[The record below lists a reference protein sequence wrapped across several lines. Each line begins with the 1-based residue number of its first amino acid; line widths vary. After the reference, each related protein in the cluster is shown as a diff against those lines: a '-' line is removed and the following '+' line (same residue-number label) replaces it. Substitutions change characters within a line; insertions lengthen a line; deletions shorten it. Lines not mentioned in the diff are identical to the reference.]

1 MSDDRFFNTI
11 PVEWR
16 GLFQSAMKS
25 NNTVLNRMNAWY
37 EEQWSSKY
45 GGLLLWTD
53 LIQSLLAE
61 EPAIKEGELIFVTR
75 YSQLPGFLQQG
86 LLAFLLHHRQFIPKS
101 SLKYFLEGIGNSMQ
115 VDSWVE
121 ILYRMLQ
128 AYLVSTEGQ
137 KEEYLQYEFTP
148 GNQTYANSVYQQLQN
163 SEIKTSP
170 WTITAQVNFGSVI
183 QGSDN
188 TREKQEEQDI
198 EMEGVT
204 SPVNEGVISP
214 GIDGITS
221 PDLIMLE
228 EEPLQKLP
236 RLEIQPLTQMDHSQV
251 TCMIEEKSQ
260 TDIQPE
266 DLEKMKMIKDR
277 WESGEDAEVQ
287 DEMDLI
293 LTSNTS
299 VVEMMCKEVCIEDMS
314 ETAMATACNQ
324 IQQLDRM
331 ISHSNCTVMLSA
343 LLLQKVIEM
352 NQSASRILTGVVAMV
367 AESFSKP
374 LIEGVFVP
382 AVENHQYGTYQADLI
397 IKVCKEIF
405 HNTDKLYFLELML
418 KKSID
423 ITDNHISVLHA
434 LFEGKVDISDSLL
447 LTVLESFKIYG
458 CKLEKNLK
466 FGKLIVAL
474 VNKYGAQMNKE
485 HKEILT
491 QMMMSHKSFL
501 KKSIQAA
508 VAKLK

>member
-1 MSDDRFFNTI
+1 MSDDRFFYTI

-137 KEEYLQYEFTP
+137 KKEYLQYEFTP

-183 QGSDN
+183 QGNAD
-188 TREKQEEQDI
+188 THEKKVEEDDD
-198 EMEGVT
+198 MEGVT
-204 SPVNEGVISP
+204 SPDNGVISP
-214 GIDGITS
+214 DNEGMTS

-228 EEPLQKLP
+228 EEPLQNLP
-236 RLEIQPLTQMDHSQV
+236 RLEIQSLTQMDHSQV

-260 TDIQPE
+260 TDIQLE

-287 DEMDLI
+287 DEMDLM

-299 VVEMMCKEVCIEDMS
+299 VKMMCQEVCIADMS

-382 AVENHQYGTYQADLI
+382 AVENHQFGTYQADLI

-405 HNTDKLYFLELML
+405 NNTDKLYFLEQML

>member
-1 MSDDRFFNTI
+1 MSDDRFFYTI

-137 KEEYLQYEFTP
+137 KKEYLQYEFTP

-183 QGSDN
+183 QGNAD
-188 TREKQEEQDI
+188 THEKKVEEDDD
-198 EMEGVT
+198 MEGVT
-204 SPVNEGVISP
+204 SPDNGVISP
-214 GIDGITS
+214 DNEGMTS

-228 EEPLQKLP
+228 EEPLQNLP

-260 TDIQPE
+260 TDIQLE

-287 DEMDLI
+287 DEIDLI

-299 VVEMMCKEVCIEDMS
+299 VVEMLCKEVCIADIS

-367 AESFSKP
+367 SESFSKP
-374 LIEGVFVP
+374 LIGGVFVP
-382 AVENHQYGTYQADLI
+382 AIVNPQFGTYQADLI

-405 HNTDKLYFLELML
+405 HNTDKLYFLEQLL

-491 QMMMSHKSFL
+491 QMVMSHKTFL

-508 VAKLK
+508 VVKLK

>member
-1 MSDDRFFNTI
+1 MSDDRFINTI
-11 PVEWR
+11 PIEWR

-61 EPAIKEGELIFVTR
+61 EPFIMEGELVFVTR

-86 LLAFLLHHRQFIPKS
+86 FLSFILHHRQCIPKS
-101 SLKYFLEGIGNSMQ
+101 SLNCFLEGIRNSMQ

-121 ILYRMLQ
+121 VLYRMLQ
-128 AYLVSTEGQ
+128 AYLVSTEEQ
-137 KEEYLQYEFTP
+137 KKGYFHYEFTP
-148 GNQTYANSVYQQLQN
+148 ANQTYAHSVYQQLQN

-170 WTITAQVNFGSVI
+170 WTITAQVNIGSVI
-183 QGSDN
+183 QDSDN
-188 TREKQEEQDI
+188 TRETQEEQDI

-204 SPVNEGVISP
+204 SHVNEGVISP
-214 GIDGITS
+214 DNAGMTLPVI
-221 PDLIMLE
+221 IMLE
-228 EEPLQKLP
+228 DEPAHKLP

-251 TCMIEEKSQ
+251 TCMTEENSQ

-266 DLEKMKMIKDR
+266 HLEKMKMIKDKC
-277 WESGEDAEVQ
+277 ESGEDADVQ
-287 DEMDLI
+287 AEMDFI

-299 VVEMMCKEVCIEDMS
+299 VIEMLCKEVCVADMS

-331 ISHSNCTVMLSA
+331 ISHSNCTVLLSA

-352 NQSASRILTGVVAMV
+352 NQSASRMLTGVVAMV
-367 AESFSKP
+367 TESFSKP
-374 LIEGVFVP
+374 LIEGVLVP
-382 AVENHQYGTYQADLI
+382 AFEYHQFGIYQADLI

-405 HNTDKLYFLELML
+405 NNTDKLYFLEQML
-418 KKSID
+418 KKPID

-434 LFEGKVDISDSLL
+434 LFEGKVDISESLL
-447 LTVLESFKIYG
+447 LTVLETFKIYG

-474 VNKYGAQMNKE
+474 VNKYGAQMNKD

-491 QMMMSHKSFL
+491 QMVMSHKSFL

-508 VAKLK
+508 VIKLK

>member
-1 MSDDRFFNTI
+1 MSDDRFFYTI
-11 PVEWR
+11 PIEWR

-25 NNTVLNRMNAWY
+25 NNTVLNRMNAWH

-128 AYLVSTEGQ
+128 AYLTATEGQ
-137 KEEYLQYEFTP
+137 KKEYLQYEFTP

-163 SEIKTSP
+163 SQIKTSP
-170 WTITAQVNFGSVI
+170 WTITAQVNIGSVI
-183 QGSDN
+183 QGSAD
-188 TREKQEEQDI
+188 THEKQVEQDDD
-198 EMEGVT
+198 MEGVT
-204 SPVNEGVISP
+204 SLVNERVISP
-214 GIDGITS
+214 DNAGMTL

-228 EEPLQKLP
+228 DQPLQKLP
-236 RLEIQPLTQMDHSQV
+236 KLEIQPLTQMDHSEV
-251 TCMIEEKSQ
+251 TCMIEENSQ

-266 DLEKMKMIKDR
+266 DLEKMKMIKDK
-277 WESGEDAEVQ
+277 WENGEDAEVQ

-299 VVEMMCKEVCIEDMS
+299 VVEIMCKEICIADIS

-382 AVENHQYGTYQADLI
+382 AIECHQFGTYQADLI

-405 HNTDKLYFLELML
+405 NNTDKLYFLQQML

-434 LFEGKVDISDSLL
+434 LFEGK
-447 LTVLESFKIYG
+447 
-458 CKLEKNLK
+458 
-466 FGKLIVAL
+466 
-474 VNKYGAQMNKE
+474 
-485 HKEILT
+485 
-491 QMMMSHKSFL
+491 
-501 KKSIQAA
+501 
-508 VAKLK
+508 